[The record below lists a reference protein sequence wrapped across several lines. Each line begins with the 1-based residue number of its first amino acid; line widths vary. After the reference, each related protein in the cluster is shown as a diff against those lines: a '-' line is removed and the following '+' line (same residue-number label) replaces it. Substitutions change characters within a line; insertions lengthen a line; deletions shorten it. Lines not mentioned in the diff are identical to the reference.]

1 MEKKNEELTVKRI
14 LIYIIGILF
23 VSLGVVL
30 CKKCGMGISPL
41 SSIPLVMS
49 DIVPLTFGSLTTLFH
64 FVNIMIQ
71 MVLIRTI
78 GEPKLWLQ
86 TLFAFVLGWVIDVFN
101 HFILIDNSVM
111 LYRILALLF
120 SIFFTALGMVCI
132 LDVDLIQNPPDGT
145 VKQIS
150 ILSGWEFGT
159 VKIIYD
165 VVCVLVSVL
174 LSLVFLHRIEGFGIA
189 TIASAVFVG
198 RTVHWIKA
206 LSCK

>member
-1 MEKKNEELTVKRI
+1 
-14 LIYIIGILF
+14 
-23 VSLGVVL
+23 
-30 CKKCGMGISPL
+30 
-41 SSIPLVMS
+41 
-49 DIVPLTFGSLTTLFH
+49 
-64 FVNIMIQ
+64 
-71 MVLIRTI
+71 
-78 GEPKLWLQ
+78 
-86 TLFAFVLGWVIDVFN
+86 
-101 HFILIDNSVM
+101 
-111 LYRILALLF
+111 
-120 SIFFTALGMVCI
+120 MVCI